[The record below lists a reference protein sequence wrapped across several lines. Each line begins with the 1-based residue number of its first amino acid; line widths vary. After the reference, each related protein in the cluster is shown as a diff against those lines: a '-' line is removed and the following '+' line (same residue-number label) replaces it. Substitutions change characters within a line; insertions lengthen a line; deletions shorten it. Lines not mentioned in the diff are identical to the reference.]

1 MVVERRGVEPP
12 PANVHAYNNTFYS
25 NSLGGFRPIRFDE
38 GSGMVA
44 KNNLG
49 YAPLSTSR
57 TMVSGSG
64 IIESNTSN
72 AGILLSPGFLG
83 LTPLAPVE
91 FVLGAASPASNA
103 GAAVPVFSDFFGLER
118 PQGGAID
125 LGASE
130 GP

>member
-1 MVVERRGVEPP
+1 V
-12 PANVHAYNNTFYS
+12 
-25 NSLGGFRPIRFDE
+25 GGFFPIRFVQ
-38 GSGMVA
+38 GAGMVA

-49 YAPLSTSR
+49 YAPLSIGPA
-57 TMVSGSG
+57 MISGSA
-64 IIESNTSN
+64 IIQNNTTN

-83 LTPLAPVE
+83 LTPLVPVE

-103 GAAVPVFSDFFGLER
+103 GTAVPVFSDFFRHDR

-125 LGASE
+125 VGATE